1 MRGKITKRLV
11 DAMRPGPRDL
21 YVWDQPLPGFGLKVT
36 PKGRK
41 VYVVQYRMGGR
52 GFTLRRYTI
61 GPHGVYTPEEARE
74 RARKVRQTVCD
85 GIDPML
91 LKKQERLNTVE
102 KLIQGFIQ
110 SRRRKGRRSADEIQR
125 VLEREIGKAWRGR
138 SVASITKPDIHHV
151 LDAIMDRGSSVI
163 ANRTL
168 AHLKTMFNWAKS
180 RGIIMNSPAD
190 NIEKPGE
197 EVARERAPDA
207 FELAEIWQAA
217 AKLEW
222 PVEPAV
228 KLLILTG
235 QRREEV
241 GQMRWSE
248 LKLSEGVWTLPAA
261 RTKNGQAHD
270 IHLSPLALKV
280 IETITATEDC
290 DLVFSTNGKTPI
302 SGWSKAKRRLEEEI
316 AAARQARARM
326 RGEDADKVKPM
337 PEWRIHDL
345 RRSVATGLSN
355 LGVAPIVA
363 DRILNHVPKKHK
375 GQVMFVYNRA
385 EYAKERRAAMELWA
399 SHIEHVT
406 RESFRS
412 ERLGLTKG
420 AALDLDF
427 QPPTASAPSKP
438 GCDSEGTR
446 TRVSRG

>member
-1 MRGKITKRLV
+1 MMRGKITKRLV
-11 DAMRPGPRDL
+11 DTMRPGPRDI
-21 YVWDQPLPGFGLKVT
+21 YVWDQTLPGFGLKIT
-36 PKGRK
+36 PKGKK

-61 GPHGVYTPEEARE
+61 GPHGVFTPEEARE

-91 LKKQERLNTVE
+91 LKKQERLNTIE

-125 VLEREIGKAWRGR
+125 VLEREIGKTWRGR
-138 SVASITKPDIHHV
+138 PVASITKPDIHHV

-180 RGIIMNSPAD
+180 RGIITQSPAD

-197 EVARERAPDA
+197 EVARERAPDDT
-207 FELAEIWQAA
+207 ELAEIWHAA
-217 AKLEW
+217 RKLEW
-222 PVEPAV
+222 PFEPAI

-248 LKLSEGVWTLPAA
+248 LKLSQGIWTLPAT
-261 RTKNGQAHD
+261 RTKNGQPHN
-270 IHLSPLALKV
+270 IHLSPLALNV
-280 IETITATEDC
+280 IGTVTPIDDC
-290 DLVFSTNGKTPI
+290 DLVFSTNGKTAI
-302 SGWSKAKRRLEEEI
+302 SGWSKAKRRVDEEI
-316 AAARQARARM
+316 AAARRAQARAH
-326 RGEDADKVKPM
+326 GEDADKVKPM

-355 LGVAPIVA
+355 LGVPPIVA
-363 DRILNHVPKKHK
+363 DRILNHVPKKQK
-375 GQVMFVYNRA
+375 GQIMFVYNRA
-385 EYAKERRAAMELWA
+385 EYAKERKQAMDLWGRHLEQIASGLANPRSNSSSEMDIELTLDALQSAAE
-399 SHIEHVT
+399 
-406 RESFRS
+406 
-412 ERLGLTKG
+412 
-420 AALDLDF
+420 
-427 QPPTASAPSKP
+427 
-438 GCDSEGTR
+438 
-446 TRVSRG
+446 

>member
-21 YVWDQPLPGFGLKVT
+21 YVWDQTLAGFGLKVT
-36 PKGRK
+36 PKGKK

-180 RGIIMNSPAD
+180 RGIIMHSPAD

-197 EVARERAPDA
+197 EVSRERTPDDS
-207 FELAEIWQAA
+207 EITEIWRAT
-217 AKLEW
+217 AKLDW
-222 PVEPAV
+222 PFEPAL

-261 RTKNGQAHD
+261 RTKNGQPHD
-270 IHLSPLALKV
+270 IHLSPLAV
-280 IETITATEDC
+280 RVVATITPTENC
-290 DLVFSTNGKTPI
+290 DLVFSTNGQTPI
-302 SGWSKAKRRLEEEI
+302 SGWSKAKRRLDEEI
-316 AAARQARARM
+316 EAARRTRARG
-326 RGEDADKVKPM
+326 RGEDPDKVMLM

-355 LGVAPIVA
+355 LGIAPVVA
-363 DRILNHVPKKHK
+363 DRILNHVPKKQK

-385 EYAKERRAAMELWA
+385 QYLKDRREAMELWGG
-399 SHIEHVT
+399 HIERVI
-406 RESFRS
+406 
-412 ERLGLTKG
+412 G
-420 AALDLDF
+420 D
-427 QPPTASAPSKP
+427 APSSECRAPQSASGAVLKP
-438 GCDSEGTR
+438 ATMPNSAE
-446 TRVSRG
+446 

>member
-11 DAMRPGPRDL
+11 DAMRPGPRDI
-21 YVWDQPLPGFGLKVT
+21 YVWDQTLPGFGLKIT
-36 PKGRK
+36 PKGKK
-41 VYVVQYRMGGR
+41 VYVVQYRLGGR

-61 GPHGVYTPEEARE
+61 GPHGVFTQEEARE

-138 SVASITKPDIHHV
+138 SVAAITKPDIHHV
-151 LDAIMDRGSSVI
+151 LDEIMDRGSSVI

-180 RGIIMNSPAD
+180 RGIITQSPAD

-197 EVARERAPDA
+197 EVARERAPDDS
-207 FELAEIWQAA
+207 ELAEIWRAT

-222 PVEPAV
+222 PFEPAV

-241 GQMRWSE
+241 GQMRWTE
-248 LKLSEGVWTLPAA
+248 LNLSEGVWTLPPA
-261 RTKNGQAHD
+261 RTKNGQPHD
-270 IHLSPLALKV
+270 IHLSPLALDV
-280 IETITATEDC
+280 IETITPIEDC
-290 DLVFSTNGKTPI
+290 DLVFSTNGETSI
-302 SGWSKAKRRLEEEI
+302 SGWSKAKRRLDEEI
-316 AAARQARARM
+316 AAARRARARE
-326 RGEDADKVKPM
+326 RGQDADKVKAM

-363 DRILNHVPKKHK
+363 DRILNHVPKKQK

-385 EYAKERRAAMELWA
+385 EYVRERREALELWA
-399 SHIEHVT
+399 RHIQQIT
-406 RESFRS
+406 RISDDS
-412 ERLGLTKG
+412 VS
-420 AALDLDF
+420 
-427 QPPTASAPSKP
+427 PTAASMVLGVEAIPNAA
-438 GCDSEGTR
+438 E
-446 TRVSRG
+446 

>member
-11 DAMRPGPRDL
+11 DAMRPGPRDF
-21 YVWDQPLPGFGLKVT
+21 YVWDQTLPGFGLKVT
-36 PKGRK
+36 PKGKK

-85 GIDPML
+85 GTDPML
-91 LKKQERLNTVE
+91 LKKQERLNTIE
-102 KLIQGFIQ
+102 KLIRGFIQ

-125 VLEREIGKAWRGR
+125 VLEREIGRSWRGR

-197 EVARERAPDA
+197 EVARERAPHDS
-207 FELAEIWQAA
+207 ELAEIWQAT

-222 PVEPAV
+222 PFEPAV

-248 LKLSEGVWTLPAA
+248 LKLLDGVWTLPGT
-261 RTKNGQAHD
+261 RTKNGQPHD
-270 IHLSPLALKV
+270 IHLSLLALKV
-280 IETITATEDC
+280 IDTITPVADC
-290 DLVFSTNGKTPI
+290 DLVFTTNGKTPI
-302 SGWSKAKRRLEEEI
+302 SGWSKAKRRLDEEI
-316 AAARQARARM
+316 AAARRARARQH
-326 RGEDADKVKPM
+326 GWDADRVETM

-385 EYAKERRAAMELWA
+385 EYVRERREALKLWA
-399 SHIEHVT
+399 VHIQQIT
-406 RESFRS
+406 RISDDSDR
-412 ERLGLTKG
+412 RVAARG
-420 AALDLDF
+420 AVPDMEAI
-427 QPPTASAPSKP
+427 ANAA
-438 GCDSEGTR
+438 E
-446 TRVSRG
+446 

>member
-1 MRGKITKRLV
+1 MVACARQ
-11 DAMRPGPRDL
+11 DYQAPGRRDETRVKGSL
-21 YVWDQPLPGFGLKVT
+21 RDQTLPGFGLKVT
-36 PKGRK
+36 PKGKR

-110 SRRRKGRRSADEIQR
+110 SRRGKGRRSADEIQR
-125 VLEREIGKAWRGR
+125 VLDREIGKAWRGR

-151 LDAIMDRGSSVI
+151 LDAIMDRGSCVI

-180 RGIIMNSPAD
+180 RGIIMHSPAD

-197 EVARERAPDA
+197 EVSRDRAPDHH
-207 FELAEIWQAA
+207 ELAEIWHAA

-222 PVEPAV
+222 PFEPAL

-241 GQMRWSE
+241 GRMRWTE
-248 LKLSEGVWTLPAA
+248 LKLSEGIWTLPAT
-261 RTKNGQAHD
+261 RTKNGQPHD
-270 IHLSPLALKV
+270 IHLSAWA
-280 IETITATEDC
+280 IEIIRTVKPIEDC
-290 DLVFSTNGKTPI
+290 DLVFTTNGETSI
-302 SGWSKAKRRLEEEI
+302 SGWSKAKRRLDEET
-316 AAARQARARM
+316 AAARRAQARE
-326 RGEDADKVKPM
+326 RGEDVDKVRPM
-337 PEWRIHDL
+337 PDWRIHDL

-355 LGVAPIVA
+355 LGVASIVA
-363 DRILNHVPKKHK
+363 DRILNHVPKKQK

-385 EYAKERRAAMELWA
+385 EYVKERREALEVWA
-399 SHIEHVT
+399 RHLQQITEVSQ
-406 RESFRS
+406 R
-412 ERLGLTKG
+412 
-420 AALDLDF
+420 
-427 QPPTASAPSKP
+427 PSAPTSAKAADP
-438 GCDSEGTR
+438 TTAANINAAE
-446 TRVSRG
+446 

>member
-1 MRGKITKRLV
+1 MMRGKITKRLV

-21 YVWDQPLPGFGLKVT
+21 YVWDQTLSGFGLKIT
-36 PKGRK
+36 PKGKK

-91 LKKQERLNTVE
+91 LKKQERLNTIE

-125 VLEREIGKAWRGR
+125 VLEREIGKTWRGR

-197 EVARERAPDA
+197 EVSRERTPDDS
-207 FELAEIWQAA
+207 EITEIWRAT
-217 AKLEW
+217 AKLDW
-222 PVEPAV
+222 PFEPAL

-261 RTKNGQAHD
+261 RTKNGQPHD
-270 IHLSPLALKV
+270 IHLSPLAVQV
-280 IETITATEDC
+280 IETIAPIEDC
-290 DLVFSTNGKTPI
+290 DLVFSTNGQTPI
-302 SGWSKAKRRLEEEI
+302 SGWSKAKRRLDEEI
-316 AAARQARARM
+316 EAARRTRARAR
-326 RGEDADKVKPM
+326 GDDADKVMPM

-355 LGVAPIVA
+355 LGVAPVVT
-363 DRILNHVPKKHK
+363 DRILNHVPKKQK

-385 EYAKERRAAMELWA
+385 GYLKERREAMVLWGGHIERVIGSAHRPESRVPESARAAMLTPA
-399 SHIEHVT
+399 TTQNAIE
-406 RESFRS
+406 
-412 ERLGLTKG
+412 
-420 AALDLDF
+420 
-427 QPPTASAPSKP
+427 
-438 GCDSEGTR
+438 
-446 TRVSRG
+446 